1 VLGWLLVPSAGIWVV
16 LDAAG
21 FFGLREFCFWN
32 IDINRLPKKVL
43 TLDARQFIFHE
54 CRFCSGL
61 PEAFRT
67 AQDEVMNCGL
77 SGYWRASVSDLG
89 ARRALNLA
97 DETVFQELLIF
108 DQQKV

>member
-1 VLGWLLVPSAGIWVV
+1 
-16 LDAAG
+16 
-21 FFGLREFCFWN
+21 
-32 IDINRLPKKVL
+32 
-43 TLDARQFIFHE
+43 
-54 CRFCSGL
+54 
-61 PEAFRT
+61 
-67 AQDEVMNCGL
+67 MNCGL